1 MRGDSIST
9 KTKAATYPE
18 LHKIYKELVRQN
30 EIIFAADKE
39 CNALEEKQ
47 GGLKGLSKLTRK
59 GELQSEIDRI
69 NEWIDHLI
77 NGNVIEM

>member
-1 MRGDSIST
+1 M
-9 KTKAATYPE
+9 
-18 LHKIYKELVRQN
+18 HKVYKELVRQN
-30 EIIFAADKE
+30 ETIFAAEKE

-59 GELQSEIDRI
+59 SELQSEIDRI
-69 NEWIDHLI
+69 NERIDHLI